1 MKTLEAV
8 LAGVVVAFC
17 YASAQAGMADRI
29 VAVVNN
35 DVITLSELNAAFEP
49 YLEKMEASGATE
61 KVKTDNK
68 QGLLN
73 QMIDNLLIKQQAKKV
88 GIVVRDE
95 DVDGAIND
103 LLTRR
108 GLSREE
114 LLMALEKGGTTM
126 EDYRKGVRDQL
137 TRVRLVQREVKSK
150 VAVSDEEIGT
160 YYLKRREDYEGKE
173 TVRIK
178 QILLLMPKGDD
189 PAAKAE
195 LKARA
200 EELHR
205 RLLAGESFE
214 LLAAK
219 YSQGPA
225 AASGGD
231 VGFIEKGMVL
241 AEIEEAAFSLPI
253 DQISPVIESSSGFHI
268 IQVIDRRGGGIKSIE
283 SVREEIREK
292 LDQEKIEKK
301 FEEWL
306 DLLRQKSHIEIKL

>member
-1 MKTLEAV
+1 MKILDAV
-8 LAGVVVAFC
+8 LAGVMVAFW
-17 YASAQAGMADRI
+17 YASAQAGVADRI

-49 YLEKMEASGATE
+49 YLQKMEASGATE
-61 KVKTDNK
+61 KVKSDNK
-68 QGLLN
+68 QILLS
-73 QMIDNLLIKQQAKKV
+73 QMIDNLLIEQQAKKA
-88 GIVVRDE
+88 GIVVKNE

-103 LLTRR
+103 LFRRR
-108 GLSREE
+108 GLSKEE
-114 LLMALEKGGTTM
+114 LLRALEKDGTTL

-137 TRVRLVQREVKSK
+137 MRVRLIQREVKAK

-189 PAAKAE
+189 PAAREK
-195 LKARA
+195 LKANA
-200 EELHR
+200 EAIHR
-205 RLLAGESFE
+205 RLLAGESFD
-214 LLAAK
+214 LLAAQ

-231 VGFIEKGMVL
+231 VGFIEKGVVL
-241 AEIEEAAFSLPI
+241 PEIEEAAFSLPV
-253 DQISPVIESSSGFHI
+253 DQISPVIESSAGFHI

-306 DLLRQKSHIEIKL
+306 ALLRQKSHIEIKL

>member
-8 LAGVVVAFC
+8 LVGVVVAFW

-49 YLEKMEASGATE
+49 YLTKMEASGATE

-73 QMIDNLLIKQQAKKV
+73 QMIDNLLIKQQAKKI

-126 EDYRKGVRDQL
+126 EDYRKGVKDQL
-137 TRVRLVQREVKSK
+137 TRVRLIQREVKSK

-189 PAAKAE
+189 PAAKE
-195 LKARA
+195 KLKAYA
-200 EELHR
+200 EAIRR
-205 RLLAGESFE
+205 RLLAGESFD

-253 DQISPVIESSSGFHI
+253 AQISPVIESSSGFHI

>member
-1 MKTLEAV
+1 
-8 LAGVVVAFC
+8 
-17 YASAQAGMADRI
+17 
-29 VAVVNN
+29 
-35 DVITLSELNAAFEP
+35 
-49 YLEKMEASGATE
+49 
-61 KVKTDNK
+61 
-68 QGLLN
+68 
-73 QMIDNLLIKQQAKKV
+73 
-88 GIVVRDE
+88 
-95 DVDGAIND
+95 
-103 LLTRR
+103 
-108 GLSREE
+108 
-114 LLMALEKGGTTM
+114 MALEKGGTTM
-126 EDYRKGVRDQL
+126 EDYRKGVKDQL
-137 TRVRLVQREVKSK
+137 TRVRLIQREVKSK

-189 PAAKAE
+189 PSAKAE

-200 EELHR
+200 EEIHR
-205 RLLAGESFE
+205 RLLAGESFD

-253 DQISPVIESSSGFHI
+253 AQISPVIESSSGFHI